1 IGVVRPGA
9 NGTATVVLDTNGN
22 GIFDSNDRV
31 LTFGRNGD
39 KFRAGRWKPA
49 AALVAADGRRDA
61 IVAPLT
67 ADANFTAAVNQ
78 TIALWAGAGLDPA
91 SVARLRQM
99 SYSVADLGGATLG
112 LSAGNSI
119 VLDATAAGHGWS
131 TSGEPDKMDLST
143 ALAHE
148 MGHTLGLDHSADPGD
163 VMFESLLPGMHKAP
177 TQQDVDA
184 LFAA

>member
-1 IGVVRPGA
+1 DTFIVGDWTGDGKAMIGVVRQTASGVPLIVLDINGNGVYDAGDRVLSFGLNGDTFIVGDWTGDGKAKIGVVRPGV
-9 NGTATVVLDTNGN
+9 NGTAPVVLDTNGN

-78 TIALWAGAGLDPA
+78 TIDLWAGAGLDPA
-91 SVARLRQM
+91 SV
-99 SYSVADLGGATLG
+99 
-112 LSAGNSI
+112 
-119 VLDATAAGHGWS
+119 
-131 TSGEPDKMDLST
+131 
-143 ALAHE
+143 
-148 MGHTLGLDHSADPGD
+148 
-163 VMFESLLPGMHKAP
+163 
-177 TQQDVDA
+177 
-184 LFAA
+184 